1 MGNLNN
7 KGRSGFQ
14 SLLYVNFIFK
24 KKYRV
29 DDTAQKMG
37 IHKDTLYKWVR
48 GENPF
53 PIDQLTNLVK
63 ATGDLDFL
71 EYFCEPCGYSLIPK
85 IKDKGT
91 AKMFSQMA
99 RIMQSAIDLEE

>member
-1 MGNLNN
+1 MSNLKNGGNF
-7 KGRSGFQ
+7 GFQ
-14 SLLYVNFIFK
+14 SLMYVNFIVK

-29 DDTAQKMG
+29 DETAKKMN
-37 IHKDTLYKWVR
+37 IHKDTLYRYIR

-53 PIDQLTNLVK
+53 PIDLIPSLVK
-63 ATGDLDFL
+63 ATEDI
-71 EYFCEPCGYSLIPK
+71 EYIEFFTESCGLSLIPK

-99 RIMQSAIDLEE
+99 RLIQSAIDLEE

>member
-7 KGRSGFQ
+7 KGRNGFQ
-14 SLLYVNFIFK
+14 SLLYVNFIVR

-29 DDTAQKMG
+29 DETAKKMG
-37 IHKDTLYKWVR
+37 IHKDTLYRWIR
-48 GENPF
+48 GDNPF
-53 PIDQLTNLVK
+53 SVDYLGDLVK

-99 RIMQSAIDLEE
+99 RIIQSAIDLEE